1 MKKTGQN
8 RNNIF
13 KFNRQTF
20 CAQKTLFGVGEY
32 DSYLQ
37 LNLEEALA
45 TTACEIVVLWPRF
58 FLPACVSQS
67 LFNFFNSLKKRW
79 ISYDIIIMCL
89 FENI

>member
-1 MKKTGQN
+1 MSIMKKTGQN

-20 CAQKTLFGVGEY
+20 CAQKTLFGVGVY

-45 TTACEIVVLWPRF
+45 TTACEIVVL
-58 FLPACVSQS
+58 
-67 LFNFFNSLKKRW
+67 
-79 ISYDIIIMCL
+79 
-89 FENI
+89 